1 MSPPSLL
8 IVEDDPVSRRLL
20 DAVLRPEG
28 YRLYFADNGPEA
40 LQVAAEVVP
49 ELVLLDVMLPQM
61 DGFEVCERLRAMRRE
76 EFFPIIL
83 VTALD
88 RTSDRLRGFQAGAD
102 DFITKPFNGAELR
115 ARVKAFLRIQ
125 QQQVELADNV
135 RRLNEL
141 ENLRDRLLALLVHD
155 LRGPLSSIMGN
166 LELILEEQG
175 LPPLV
180 LESADD
186 AYASGRRLLRLISDV
201 LDVTRL
207 EENRLPVKPV
217 LSDPVA
223 AARDALQAL
232 SGIARR
238 RNAVVEVVAS
248 GAPERFAFDHDI
260 LARTIENLLVNALSV
275 SPPNEKVTIVVS
287 LDAGGNLCI
296 SVQDRGPGI
305 PHDMKRSIFDR
316 YAQVK
321 QERRGY
327 GLGLYFCRLAIEAHR
342 GTIAVRDREGGGSSF
357 EIFLPAAEP
366 GATGAG
372 SGTGTSAGAGA
383 GAARHRP
390 DPHRS

>member
-1 MSPPSLL
+1 MSTPSLL
-8 IVEDDPVSRRLL
+8 IVEDDPISRRLL

-28 YRLYFADNGPEA
+28 YRLYFAETGPEA

-61 DGFEVCERLRAMRRE
+61 DGFEVCERLRATRRD

-88 RTSDRLRGFQAGAD
+88 RTADRLRGFQAGAD

-135 RRLNEL
+135 RRMAEL

-155 LRGPLSSIMGN
+155 LRGPLSSMMGN
-166 LELILEEQG
+166 LELILEERG

-207 EENRLPVKPV
+207 EENRLPVKAVP
-217 LSDPVA
+217 SDPVV
-223 AARDALQAL
+223 AARDAIQAL

-238 RNAVVEVVAS
+238 RGASMEVVAD
-248 GAPERFAFDHDI
+248 GAPDRFPFDHDM
-260 LARTIENLLVNALSV
+260 LARTIENLLVNALNV
-275 SPPNEKVTIVVS
+275 SPPNEKVTVAIA
-287 LDAGGNLCI
+287 LDQGGNLSI

-305 PHDMKRSIFDR
+305 PNELKRSIFDR

-342 GTIAVRDREGGGSSF
+342 GNISVRDREGGGSSF
-357 EIFLPAAEP
+357 DIFLPAEAE
-366 GATGAG
+366 T
-372 SGTGTSAGAGA
+372 
-383 GAARHRP
+383 RP
-390 DPHRS
+390 APKKPER

>member
-1 MSPPSLL
+1 MSTPSLL
-8 IVEDDPVSRRLL
+8 IVEDDPISRRLL

-28 YRLYFADNGPEA
+28 YRLYFAETGPEA

-61 DGFEVCERLRAMRRE
+61 DGFEVCERLRATRRD

-88 RTSDRLRGFQAGAD
+88 RTADRLRGFQAGAD

-125 QQQVELADNV
+125 QQQLELADNV
-135 RRLNEL
+135 KRMSEL

-155 LRGPLSSIMGN
+155 LRGPLSSMMGN
-166 LELILEEQG
+166 LELILEERG

-207 EENRLPVKPV
+207 EENRLPVKAVP
-217 LSDPVA
+217 SDPVL
-223 AARDALQAL
+223 AARDAIQAL

-238 RNAVVEVVAS
+238 RGASMEVVS
-248 GAPERFAFDHDI
+248 DGAPDRFPFDHDM
-260 LARTIENLLVNALSV
+260 LARTIENLLVNALNV
-275 SPPNEKVTIVVS
+275 SPPNEKVTVAIS
-287 LDAGGNLCI
+287 LDQGGNLSI

-305 PHDMKRSIFDR
+305 PNELKRSIFDR

-342 GTIAVRDREGGGSSF
+342 GNISVRDRDGGGSSF
-357 EIFLPAAEP
+357 DIFLPGESEARP
-366 GATGAG
+366 AG
-372 SGTGTSAGAGA
+372 K
-383 GAARHRP
+383 RP
-390 DPHRS
+390 ER